1 MNRLHICTEN
11 ILENA
16 TLHKD
21 KGVIENICVMRSLSL
36 NGRRYT
42 EKAMESAASKVG
54 KSFWNHETAGMG
66 GLFGSGPRDVRDMIG
81 KLSNGRLEG
90 DAVFA
95 DLTVRKKWRDEVFEI
110 AEEYSDTCG
119 FSIVAKGQYA
129 EEKDEDGYDIV
140 EDIEHLYS
148 TDLVDEPATTHSMF
162 ESLCKKEDEKDKGVI
177 CNAVGDPEAKAGE
190 GSSTAAPAEQKDPVT
205 INPEQSTKSTKGGE
219 CNMFDKMLEILEQ
232 YFSKKELKGIT
243 EEQATDKVQDLLHSL
258 TVTSS
263 ELSEE
268 NDRLKDEVKVD
279 SESLDSTQRERDELA
294 VKVEAFET
302 RERKAAELEEKTQL
316 ISSIMKDVG
325 LEEKDISEQ
334 TYTILLKLEE
344 EEIKTMLESFK
355 ATAGGIHS
363 SGKERKLDEGEGEG
377 ALEEIDTET
386 FVKRYAKR
394 DSWYVQS

>member
-1 MNRLHICTEN
+1 M
-11 ILENA
+11 
-16 TLHKD
+16 
-21 KGVIENICVMRSLSL
+21 
-36 NGRRYT
+36 
-42 EKAMESAASKVG
+42 
-54 KSFWNHETAGMG
+54 
-66 GLFGSGPRDVRDMIG
+66 
-81 KLSNGRLEG
+81 
-90 DAVFA
+90 
-95 DLTVRKKWRDEVFEI
+95 
-110 AEEYSDTCG
+110 
-119 FSIVAKGQYA
+119 
-129 EEKDEDGYDIV
+129 
-140 EDIEHLYS
+140 
-148 TDLVDEPATTHSMF
+148 
-162 ESLCKKEDEKDKGVI
+162 
-177 CNAVGDPEAKAGE
+177 
-190 GSSTAAPAEQKDPVT
+190 
-205 INPEQSTKSTKGGE
+205 
-219 CNMFDKMLEILEQ
+219 
-232 YFSKKELKGIT
+232 
-243 EEQATDKVQDLLHSL
+243 LHSL

-268 NDRLKDEVKVD
+268 NDRLKDEVKVA